1 MILPKSSVLCLA
13 AALSGAA
20 NAAADLP
27 KWAQPAVDSGLALG
41 GLNGIALVKA
51 LGETEGTCNI
61 FNIKYRQ
68 EWRTLSATTR
78 KSFIAAAKC
87 VQKKPSLLPAG
98 QIPGAKTMW
107 DDFVFVHMSQTP
119 TIHLTGNFLTW
130 HRYFLQTFEKKLQ
143 ECGYNGNLPY
153 WEWGLDVNSLQTSP
167 LFDGST
173 TSLGS
178 DGVPV
183 PHQGMQIL
191 MPFNDKPVTFKAGT
205 GGGCL
210 TSGPFSDLV
219 IHLGPVAKPAY
230 GSNDPVGQAD
240 PTQDNPRCLSRDLS
254 SDTLKRFSSF
264 RNTTELI
271 IGQQTVET
279 FQALMSGD
287 PRYILGDVGVHGGGH
302 DSVGGE
308 MSDPFTSPNDP
319 LFYLHHAQ
327 IDRVYW
333 IWQMQDF
340 NSRQGVSGT
349 QTLLNLPPSLNTT
362 VEDLLNVAPLNNAV
376 KIKDMMNT
384 VGGPLCYVYI

>member
-1 MILPKSSVLCLA
+1 MMLPKPIICLA
-13 AALSGAA
+13 AALSGAH
-20 NAAADLP
+20 AAADLP
-27 KWAQPAVDSGLALG
+27 KWAQPAVDSGIALG
-41 GLNGIALVKA
+41 ALNGIALFKS
-51 LGETEGTCNI
+51 LLETEGSCNI
-61 FNIKYRQ
+61 LNVKYRQ
-68 EWRTLSATTR
+68 EWRTLTSSTK

-87 VQKKPSLLPAG
+87 VQKKGSLLPAG

-130 HRYFLQTFEKKLQ
+130 HRYFLQTFETKLK

-153 WEWGLDVNSLQTSP
+153 WEWGLDVNTDLRKSP
-167 LFDGST
+167 LLDGSA

-178 DGVPV
+178 DGKAIT
-183 PHQGMQIL
+183 HEGMQIL
-191 MPFNDKPVTFKAGT
+191 MPFNDQPVKFQPGT

-210 TSGPFSDLV
+210 VQGPFSDLT

-230 GSNDPVGQAD
+230 GSPDPVGQPD

-254 SDTLKRFSSF
+254 SDTGKRFSSF

-271 IGQQTVET
+271 INSNNVEI

-287 PRYILGDVGVHGGGH
+287 PRYITGDVGVHGGGH
-302 DSVGGE
+302 DMIGGE

-340 NSRQGVSGT
+340 KNRQGVAGT
-349 QTLLNLPPSLNTT
+349 QTLLDMPPSPNTT
-362 VEDLLNVAPLNNAV
+362 VNDLLNVAPLGESV
-376 KIKDMMNT
+376 KIKDVMNT